1 MKRIFK
7 WKGDGRTARFLDAFY
22 IVWVAGLTSV
32 LCDAD
37 HIWMVF
43 GLSTPEWI
51 NFSGWESRALHTPLL
66 FVLIGCIAWV
76 CIISFG
82 LRPMDTRPGVELFN
96 EGVAGR
102 VSSMES
108 SFNIDDYYC
117 VGNRFLVH
125 KGT

>member
-7 WKGDGRTARFLDAFY
+7 WKRGGRAARILDAFY
-22 IVWVAGLTSV
+22 IFWIGGIISV

-37 HIWMVF
+37 HIWSIF
-43 GLSTPEWI
+43 GLPTPEWI

-66 FVLIGCIAWV
+66 FILIGCIAWV

-82 LRPMDTRPGVELFN
+82 IRPMDTRPNMELYD
-96 EGVAGR
+96 EGTMR
-102 VSSMES
+102 RISSVES
-108 SFNIDDYYC
+108 SFNIGDYYC
-117 VGNRFLVH
+117 VDDRYLVR